1 MKQKSELCLGAMM
14 SVKKSRSF
22 AKSLTW
28 RVVALITTFVT
39 LYALS
44 KDINMATLATLITN
58 AVNFVA
64 YYYHERIWNSVN
76 WGKE

>member
-1 MKQKSELCLGAMM
+1 MM
-14 SVKKSRSF
+14 NVSKKRSF

-44 KDINMATLATLITN
+44 KDINMATLATVITN
-58 AVNFVA
+58 TVNFVA
-64 YYYHERIWNSVN
+64 YYYHERIWNAVR
-76 WGKE
+76 WGKQ

>member
-1 MKQKSELCLGAMM
+1 MN
-14 SVKKSRSF
+14 VTKSRSL

-28 RVVALITTFVT
+28 RVVALITTFIT

-44 KDINMATLATLITN
+44 KDINMATLATVITN
-58 AVNFVA
+58 AVNFVC
-64 YYYHERIWNSVN
+64 YYYHERVWNAVK

>member
-1 MKQKSELCLGAMM
+1 MLKQGCTLEMTM
-14 SVKKSRSF
+14 TVKKSRSF

-28 RVVALITTFVT
+28 RVIALLTTFIT

-44 KDINMATLATLITN
+44 KDINMATMATVITN
-58 AVNFVA
+58 GVNFVA
-64 YYYHERIWNSVN
+64 YYYHERVWNSVK

>member
-1 MKQKSELCLGAMM
+1 MN
-14 SVKKSRSF
+14 VKKSRSL

-28 RVVALITTFVT
+28 RVVALITTFIT

-44 KDINMATLATLITN
+44 KDINMATLATIITN
-58 AVNFVA
+58 GVNFVA
-64 YYYHERIWNSVN
+64 YYYHERIWNSVS

>member
-1 MKQKSELCLGAMM
+1 M
-14 SVKKSRSF
+14 SVKKSRSL

-58 AVNFVA
+58 GVNFIA
-64 YYYHERIWNSVN
+64 YYYHERIWNAVG

>member
-1 MKQKSELCLGAMM
+1 MN
-14 SVKKSRSF
+14 VKKSRSL

-28 RVVALITTFVT
+28 RVVALVTTFVT

-44 KDINMATLATLITN
+44 EDISLATIATLITN
-58 AVNFVA
+58 GVNFVA
-64 YYYHERIWNSVN
+64 YYYHERIWNAVR

>member
-1 MKQKSELCLGAMM
+1 M
-14 SVKKSRSF
+14 SVKKSRSL

-28 RVVALITTFVT
+28 RVVALLTTFIT

-44 KDINMATLATLITN
+44 KDINMATIATVITN
-58 AVNFVA
+58 GVNFVA
-64 YYYHERIWNSVN
+64 YYYHERIWNSVS

>member
-1 MKQKSELCLGAMM
+1 M
-14 SVKKSRSF
+14 SVKKSRSL

-28 RVVALITTFVT
+28 RVIALLTTFIT

-44 KDINMATLATLITN
+44 KDINMATLATIITN
-58 AVNFVA
+58 GVNFVA
-64 YYYHERIWNSVN
+64 YYYHERIWNSVS

>member
-1 MKQKSELCLGAMM
+1 MN
-14 SVKKSRSF
+14 VKKSRSL

-39 LYALS
+39 LYVLS
-44 KDINMATLATLITN
+44 KDINMATIATLITN
-58 AVNFVA
+58 GVNFVA
-64 YYYHERIWNSVN
+64 YYYHERIWNAVR

>member
-1 MKQKSELCLGAMM
+1 M
-14 SVKKSRSF
+14 SVSKKRSF

-28 RVVALITTFVT
+28 RVVALVTTFVT

-44 KDINMATLATLITN
+44 KDINMATLATIITN
-58 AVNFVA
+58 TVNFVA
-64 YYYHERIWNSVN
+64 YYYHERIWNAVG

>member
-1 MKQKSELCLGAMM
+1 M
-14 SVKKSRSF
+14 SVKKSRSL

-28 RVVALITTFVT
+28 RVVALITTFIT

-44 KDINMATLATLITN
+44 KDINMATIATLITN
-58 AVNFVA
+58 AVNFIA
-64 YYYHERIWNSVN
+64 YYYHERIWNAIG

>member
-1 MKQKSELCLGAMM
+1 M
-14 SVKKSRSF
+14 SVKKSRSLV
-22 AKSLTW
+22 KSLTW

-44 KDINMATLATLITN
+44 KDINMATLATIITN
-58 AVNFVA
+58 GVNFVA
-64 YYYHERIWNSVN
+64 YYYHERIWNAVK

>member
-1 MKQKSELCLGAMM
+1 M
-14 SVKKSRSF
+14 SVKKSRSL

-28 RVVALITTFVT
+28 RVIALLTTFIT

-44 KDINMATLATLITN
+44 KDINMATLATIITN
-58 AVNFVA
+58 GVNFVA
-64 YYYHERIWNSVN
+64 YYYHERIWNAVS

>member
-1 MKQKSELCLGAMM
+1 M
-14 SVKKSRSF
+14 SVSKKRSF

-28 RVVALITTFVT
+28 RFVALVTTFVT

-44 KDINMATLATLITN
+44 KDINMATLATIITN
-58 AVNFVA
+58 TVNFVA
-64 YYYHERIWNSVN
+64 YYYHERIWNAVR

>member
-1 MKQKSELCLGAMM
+1 M
-14 SVKKSRSF
+14 SVKKSRSL

-28 RVVALITTFVT
+28 RVVALLTTFVT

-44 KDINMATLATLITN
+44 KDINMATLATIITN
-58 AVNFVA
+58 GVNFVA
-64 YYYHERIWNSVN
+64 YYYHERVWNSVS

>member
-1 MKQKSELCLGAMM
+1 MN
-14 SVKKSRSF
+14 VKKSRSL

-44 KDINMATLATLITN
+44 KDINMATMATIITN
-58 AVNFVA
+58 TVNFVA
-64 YYYHERIWNSVN
+64 YYYHERAWNAIG

>member
-1 MKQKSELCLGAMM
+1 MLKQDYTLEMIM
-14 SVKKSRSF
+14 TVKRSRSF

-28 RVVALITTFVT
+28 RVIALLTTFIT

-44 KDINMATLATLITN
+44 KDINMATMATVITN
-58 AVNFVA
+58 VVNFIA
-64 YYYHERIWNSVN
+64 YYYHERVWNSVA

>member
-1 MKQKSELCLGAMM
+1 LEIKV

-28 RVVALITTFVT
+28 RVVALLTTFVT
-39 LYALS
+39 LFALS
-44 KDINMATLATLITN
+44 KDIQMATMATVITN
-58 AVNFVA
+58 AVNFVC
-64 YYYHERIWNSVN
+64 YYYHERIWNSVS

>member
-1 MKQKSELCLGAMM
+1 MN
-14 SVKKSRSF
+14 VKKSRSL

-39 LYALS
+39 LYVLS
-44 KDINMATLATLITN
+44 KDINMATIATLITN
-58 AVNFVA
+58 GVNFVA
-64 YYYHERIWNSVN
+64 YYYHERIWNAVG

>member
-1 MKQKSELCLGAMM
+1 MN
-14 SVKKSRSF
+14 VKKSRSL

-44 KDINMATLATLITN
+44 EDISLATIATLITN
-58 AVNFVA
+58 GVNFVA
-64 YYYHERIWNSVN
+64 YYYHERIWNAVR

>member
-1 MKQKSELCLGAMM
+1 MT
-14 SVKKSRSF
+14 VKKSRSL

-28 RVVALITTFVT
+28 RVVALLTTFVT

-44 KDINMATLATLITN
+44 KDINMATLATIITN
-58 AVNFVA
+58 GVNFVA
-64 YYYHERIWNSVN
+64 YYYHERIWNSVS

>member
-1 MKQKSELCLGAMM
+1 MDGSQV

-28 RVVALITTFVT
+28 RAVALVTTFAT

-44 KDINMATLATLITN
+44 KDINMATMATLITN
-58 AVNFVA
+58 GVNFVA
-64 YYYHERIWNSVN
+64 YYYHERIWNAVN
-76 WGKE
+76 WGKNESN

>member
-1 MKQKSELCLGAMM
+1 MI
-14 SVKKSRSF
+14 VTKKRSF

-64 YYYHERIWNSVN
+64 YYYHERIWNAVK

>member
-1 MKQKSELCLGAMM
+1 M
-14 SVKKSRSF
+14 SVKKSRSL

-28 RVVALITTFVT
+28 RVVALLTTFIT

-44 KDINMATLATLITN
+44 KDVSMATLATLITN
-58 AVNFVA
+58 GVNFVA
-64 YYYHERIWNSVN
+64 YYYHERIWNSVS

>member
-1 MKQKSELCLGAMM
+1 M
-14 SVKKSRSF
+14 SVKKSRSL

-28 RVVALITTFVT
+28 RVVALLTTFIT

-44 KDINMATLATLITN
+44 KDINMATLATIITN
-58 AVNFVA
+58 GVNFVA
-64 YYYHERIWNSVN
+64 YYYHERMWNSVS

>member
-1 MKQKSELCLGAMM
+1 M
-14 SVKKSRSF
+14 SVKKSRSL

-28 RVVALITTFVT
+28 RVVALLTTFIT

-44 KDINMATLATLITN
+44 KDVSMATLATLITN
-58 AVNFVA
+58 GVNFVA
-64 YYYHERIWNSVN
+64 YYYHERIWNAVK

>member
-1 MKQKSELCLGAMM
+1 M
-14 SVKKSRSF
+14 SVKKSRSL

-28 RVVALITTFVT
+28 RVVALLTTFIT

-44 KDINMATLATLITN
+44 KDINMATIATIITN
-58 AVNFVA
+58 GVNFVA
-64 YYYHERIWNSVN
+64 YYYHERIWNAVS

>member
-1 MKQKSELCLGAMM
+1 MN
-14 SVKKSRSF
+14 VKKSRSL

-58 AVNFVA
+58 GVNFIA
-64 YYYHERIWNSVN
+64 YYYHERIWNAVG

>member
-1 MKQKSELCLGAMM
+1 MN
-14 SVKKSRSF
+14 VKKSRSL

-39 LYALS
+39 LYVLS
-44 KDINMATLATLITN
+44 KDINMATIATLITN
-58 AVNFVA
+58 GVNFVA
-64 YYYHERIWNSVN
+64 YYYHERIWNSVS

>member
-1 MKQKSELCLGAMM
+1 MDGSQM

-39 LYALS
+39 LFALS
-44 KDINMATLATLITN
+44 KDIQMATMATLITN
-58 AVNFVA
+58 GVNFVA
-64 YYYHERIWNSVN
+64 YYYHERVWNSVS
-76 WGKE
+76 WGKK

>member
-1 MKQKSELCLGAMM
+1 M
-14 SVKKSRSF
+14 SVKKSRSL

-44 KDINMATLATLITN
+44 KDVSMSTLATIITN
-58 AVNFVA
+58 GVNFVA
-64 YYYHERIWNSVN
+64 YYYHERIWNSIS